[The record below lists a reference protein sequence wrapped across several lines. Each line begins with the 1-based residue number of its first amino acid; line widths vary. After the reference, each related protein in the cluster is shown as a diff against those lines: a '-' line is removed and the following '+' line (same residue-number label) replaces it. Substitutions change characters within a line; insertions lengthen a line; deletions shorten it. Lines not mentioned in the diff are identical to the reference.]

1 MRRQFDTLQSSV
13 KKYRAK
19 SQMAINGLNNVIQ
32 QANLIAELP
41 NVESK
46 WKYIA
51 TYMGL
56 QQEGNNSFYNTFVPL
71 NNDILFLLR
80 NGNHS
85 NANPELYNRHE
96 KLGRPDKRFVVCFHR
111 GNFSNTT
118 TNFLEAEH
126 HTILYPIN
134 SLDTEQDVIAYCQA
148 YITLFQY
155 GDTTFPQLL
164 TTDDSGQG
172 EENSNDASGNIIHES
187 KKIMMTEAQL
197 HYIIHEAIK
206 ENLYI

>member
-80 NGNHS
+80 NGNHN

-96 KLGRPDKRFVVCFHR
+96 KLGRPDKRFVVYRSFCRLKR
-111 GNFSNTT
+111 GLSPDWERLTEDSNVS
-118 TNFLEAEH
+118 AH
-126 HTILYPIN
+126 IL
-134 SLDTEQDVIAYCQA
+134 
-148 YITLFQY
+148 
-155 GDTTFPQLL
+155 TF
-164 TTDDSGQG
+164 
-172 EENSNDASGNIIHES
+172 ENA
-187 KKIMMTEAQL
+187 L
-197 HYIIHEAIK
+197 
-206 ENLYI
+206 